1 MSFGGTAL
9 SFLLLT
15 ALLLPTAHGGPLDA
29 PVITLGEKKSLFGE
43 KAQANEYVSY
53 ALYYWPDP
61 ANPEGPYKPIDGKK
75 PTAPQHGR
83 QRQDGRFY
91 RYGLQPGTPVRTQQ
105 GPASRFPCRGMA
117 ESLVHCSG
125 NPHAAP
131 PEIRPDPPRTP
142 DGRRRRRHHRP
153 LPHARFSGCPGGVE
167 TLRGLDKKRNG
178 SGWTRG

>member
-75 PTAPQHGR
+75 NQRLRSMDDSGKMAAFIGTVCSLGR
-83 QRQDGRFY
+83 QYELNRDPRA
-91 RYGLQPGTPVRTQQ
+91 
-105 GPASRFPCRGMA
+105 ASRAGEWLRAWFIAPATRMQ
-117 ESLVHCSG
+117 
-125 NPHAAP
+125 PH
-131 PEIRPDPPRTP
+131 
-142 DGRRRRRHHRP
+142 
-153 LPHARFSGCPGGVE
+153 L
-167 TLRGLDKKRNG
+167 K
-178 SGWTRG
+178 